1 MTYPTVGQDE
11 FPAVCPYLGL
21 ADDADSHATYA
32 TEAHRCYR
40 LPSPTRIATGH
51 QESYC
56 LGESHTQCP
65 VYRGEGIPKTAPPPA
80 GAPPPRAEQVVP
92 VAPPRPARQ
101 PRPAPGDAREPR
113 RRPAPGTVGPRPRAG
128 GISMPV
134 ATIGLFAGAI
144 LVIIVAFLVQ
154 QALSGDDNGGVSPT
168 DAVATNAAATKTAST
183 GKTPTTAATQTQQ
196 PGTPG
201 TGTATKPATTG
212 TPGTPGTTTPG
223 TGAKTYTVKAGDFCG
238 TIAEAHNVT
247 LAAFMAANPEIDAT
261 CSNLKI
267 DQVVKIP

>member
-56 LGESHTQCP
+56 LGEGHTECP
-65 VYRGEGIPKTAPPPA
+65 VYRGEGIPKTSPPPA
-80 GAPPPRAEQVVP
+80 AVPPRAEQAVP
-92 VAPPRPARQ
+92 AAPSRPVRQ
-101 PRPAPGDAREPR
+101 PRPAPGEPR

-128 GISMPV
+128 GISMPA

-144 LVIIVAFLVQ
+144 LLIAVAFLVQ

-168 DAVATNAAATKTAST
+168 DAVATNAAVTKTAAA

-201 TGTATKPATTG
+201 TVTATKPATTG
-212 TPGTPGTTTPG
+212 TPGTPGTTTTPG
-223 TGAKTYTVKAGDFCG
+223 NGAKTYTVKSGDVCS
-238 TIAEAHNVT
+238 TIAETHNVT
-247 LAAFMAANPEIDAT
+247 LAAFLAANAEIDAT

-267 DQVVKIP
+267 DQVVRIP